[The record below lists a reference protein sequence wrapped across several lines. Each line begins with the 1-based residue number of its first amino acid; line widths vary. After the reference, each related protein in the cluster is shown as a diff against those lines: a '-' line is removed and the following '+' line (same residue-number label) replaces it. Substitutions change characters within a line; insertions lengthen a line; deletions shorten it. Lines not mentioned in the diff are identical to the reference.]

1 MKLSPKISNLIDSLK
16 ALPGIGPK
24 SAKRMALSLLSSEKE
39 SGLSLSKSIEDA
51 ILNIKFCQKCFVLND
66 QDICEIC
73 KSPARDNNSICVV
86 ESTSD
91 LYSIEETS
99 EFNGRYFV
107 LNGLLSPIDNI
118 GANEL
123 RIDNLLEVIEEYNS
137 REIILAL
144 NSTLEGEAT
153 AYFLLEKLKKKN
165 LIITR
170 IAQGVPAGGDLNY
183 VDNNTLRRAISFRTE
198 LKWNH
203 EY

>member
-1 MKLSPKISNLIDSLK
+1 MKLSPKISELIDSLK
-16 ALPGIGPK
+16 TLQGIGPK
-24 SAKRMALSLLSSEKE
+24 SAKRMALSLLSSNKE
-39 SGLSLSKSIEDA
+39 VGLTLSKSIEDA
-51 ILNIKFCQKCFVLND
+51 ILNVQFCQKCFVLND
-66 QDICEIC
+66 NDLCEIC
-73 KSPARDNNSICVV
+73 SSVSRNNNSVCVI

-118 GANEL
+118 GAEEL
-123 RIDNLLEVIEEYNS
+123 RIEKLTDIIHEYNS
-137 REIILAL
+137 KEVILAL

-153 AYFLLEKLKKKN
+153 AYFLLEKLKKKDVTV
-165 LIITR
+165 TR

-198 LKWNH
+198 LK
-203 EY
+203 

>member
-1 MKLSPKISNLIDSLK
+1 MKLSPKISELIDSLK
-16 ALPGIGPK
+16 TLPGIGPK
-24 SAKRMALSLLSSEKE
+24 SAKRMALSLLSSNKE
-39 SGLSLSKSIEDA
+39 VGLTLSKSIEDA
-51 ILNIKFCQKCFVLND
+51 ILNVQFCQKCFVLND
-66 QDICEIC
+66 KDLCEIC
-73 KSPARDNNSICVV
+73 SSGSRNNNSVCVI

-118 GANEL
+118 GAEEL
-123 RIDNLLEVIEEYNS
+123 RIEKLIDIIHEYNS
-137 REIILAL
+137 KEVILAL

-153 AYFLLEKLKKKN
+153 AYFLLEKLKKKDVTV
-165 LIITR
+165 TR

-198 LKWNH
+198 LK
-203 EY
+203 

>member
-1 MKLSPKISNLIDSLK
+1 MKLSPKISELIDSLK
-16 ALPGIGPK
+16 TLPGIGPK
-24 SAKRMALSLLSSEKE
+24 SAKRMALSLLSANKE
-39 SGLSLSKSIEDA
+39 VGLTLSKSIEDA
-51 ILNIKFCQKCFVLND
+51 ILNVQFCQKCFVLND
-66 QDICEIC
+66 NDLCEIC
-73 KSPARDNNSICVV
+73 SSVSRNNNSVCVI

-118 GANEL
+118 GAEEL
-123 RIDNLLEVIEEYNS
+123 RIEKLTDIIHEYNS
-137 REIILAL
+137 KEVILAL

-153 AYFLLEKLKKKN
+153 AYFLLEKLKKKDVTV
-165 LIITR
+165 TR

-198 LKWNH
+198 LK
-203 EY
+203 

>member
-51 ILNIKFCQKCFVLND
+51 ILSIKFCQKCFVLND

-73 KSPARDNNSICVV
+73 KSSVRDNNSICVV

-123 RIDNLLEVIEEYNS
+123 RIDNLLKVIEEYNS
-137 REIILAL
+137 KEIILAL

-198 LKWNH
+198 LK
-203 EY
+203 